1 MPPVEAADQTAEANG
16 SDFGL
21 SADEQAAYDSMRSV
35 EPASGEPGFVEPEQV
50 PATVDAPA
58 ADALAPTAGAPAAD
72 APAEADDD
80 DDDDTGHDATKQ
92 PANGE
97 RQQKRVGYAKYQRL
111 ETEAAATRA
120 KLEAALA
127 DNVKRAESQARL
139 DERLKLINEAL
150 TTPAAGP
157 QAPVDDD
164 PRPDPEA
171 DIFGFV
177 SWQERQMAKLNGT
190 ITELR
195 SGREAEVGEQQLAS
209 TYVDD
214 AQRFSQTEP
223 NFGPAYQHLM
233 EVRLLQL
240 ANYHYGKDLTDPN
253 CPPLTSVEQTRIKGE
268 VAREEKALVARA
280 LKEGKSPA
288 AAVYAMARMTGYRP
302 NATGP
307 AGQTLAS
314 AAAKPAAL
322 APPAAAAPAKP
333 SVKAEI
339 DRIKAGQD
347 AALSLSSGG
356 GVPAGSLTPEK
367 LANMPDEEFG
377 ALVDQMSRGDF
388 ARIMGGRA

>member
-1 MPPVEAADQTAEANG
+1 MPPVEAADQTAGANG

-21 SADEQAAYDSMRSV
+21 TAEEQSAYDSMRSV
-35 EPASGEPGFVEPEQV
+35 EPAGGEPGFVEPEPP
-50 PATVDAPA
+50 PATADAPAVDAPA
-58 ADALAPTAGAPAAD
+58 ATADAPVSD

-80 DDDDTGHDATKQ
+80 DDDAGHDPTAQ
-92 PANGE
+92 LAEGE
-97 RQQKRVGYAKYQRL
+97 RAPKRVSFHKHQRL
-111 ETEAAATRA
+111 LNKAKEELATERAEKA
-120 KLEAALA
+120 KL
-127 DNVKRAESQARL
+127 AETYART
-139 DERLKLINEAL
+139 DERLKLISEAL
-150 TTPAAGP
+150 ATPAAGP

-195 SGREAEVGEQQLAS
+195 SGREADVGEQQLAS
-209 TYVDD
+209 TYMDD

-302 NATGP
+302 P
-307 AGQTLAS
+307 AAG
-314 AAAKPAAL
+314 AAAAAPAANG
-322 APPAAAAPAKP
+322 APAAAPVVPAKP

-377 ALVDQMSRGDF
+377 ALIDQMSRGDL